1 MVEKLNIFERFGNG
15 DHTGNLIYRSF
26 VAIVSTLTMI
36 VLSLVVYLW
45 IGLNSRVDALGA
57 GGIATIAV
65 TSAQSAQLS
74 AIVSQLTRET
84 TLLTSLDERLSRI
97 EGRQNGVP

>member
-15 DHTGNLIYRSF
+15 DHTGNLIFRSF

-36 VLSLVVYLW
+36 VVYLW
-45 IGLNSRVDALGA
+45 IGLNSRVNSLGA
-57 GGIATIAV
+57 GGITTIAV
-65 TSAQSAQLS
+65 TSAQAAQLS